1 LDYLIADLT
10 FECDENPLFFMQMII
25 ANTLAEG
32 LVVFLTADAGWTPD
46 IAAGAIANSD
56 EEAAELLAQA
66 KQSEK
71 ANQVIDPYLIPVA
84 TSIIDGSRQPTE
96 YREFIR
102 ATGPT
107 VPIPGSQTGHP

>member
-1 LDYLIADLT
+1 
-10 FECDENPLFFMQMII
+10 MQMII

-46 IAAGAIANSD
+46 IAAGAVANSD
-56 EEAAELLAQA
+56 EEAAELLASA
-66 KQSEK
+66 KQAEK
-71 ANQVIDPYLIPVA
+71 ANQVIDPYLIPVTISNGA
-84 TSIIDGSRQPTE
+84 RQPTE

-107 VPIPGSQTGHP
+107 VPIPGSLTGHH